1 MKGLCFLERRRR
13 SVACE
18 LSVVIDTCVG
28 AVSRRSEQLSRDE
41 LLIRFMHY
49 VCTGDNVGSEGQLTP
64 LEHALSALRSLEPL
78 CTDDVSQLTQTLT
91 SLIKQQ
97 VTLSLTGH
105 ATCASAYQ

>member
-1 MKGLCFLERRRR
+1 M
-13 SVACE
+13 ACE

-41 LLIRFMHY
+41 LLIHFMHY
-49 VCTGDNVGSEGQLTP
+49 ICTGDNVGSEGRLTP

-78 CTDDVSQLTQTLT
+78 CTDDVSQLTHTLT

-97 VTLSLTGH
+97 VTLSHWSRNLCVCLPIRMSPSDEREVIT
-105 ATCASAYQ
+105 